1 MLVGSY
7 YSKEC
12 YNTNAVPMYDRP
24 EGATVWRPNVGI
36 TFGSFDLFH
45 AGHSIMLEQC
55 RMQCE
60 QLIVGLQTDP
70 TIDRPKLK
78 NKPIQSVF
86 ERYAQLE
93 ANRWVDKI
101 IPYETELDLCNIL
114 SILDVRK
121 RFLGE
126 EYKGGYIY
134 GQEICEERKIE
145 LVFVERRHGY
155 SSSELRARIG
165 NVTHG

>member
-1 MLVGSY
+1 MLYGSGSNY
-7 YSKEC
+7 KEC
-12 YNTNAVPMYDRP
+12 YNPVPAYDNYTNTTT
-24 EGATVWRPNVGI
+24 EWRPNVGI

-55 RMQCE
+55 RQQCE
-60 QLIVGLQTDP
+60 FLIVGLQTDP
-70 TIDRPKLK
+70 TIDRPKK
-78 NKPIQSVF
+78 NKPVQTVF

-114 SILDVRK
+114 SILNIRK

-126 EYKGGYIY
+126 EYKGGYVY

-155 SSSELRARIG
+155 SSSELRERIA
-165 NVTHG
+165 NVT

>member
-1 MLVGSY
+1 MLYGTTY
-7 YSKEC
+7 KNYGCGAEP
-12 YNTNAVPMYDRP
+12 AYDVNP
-24 EGATVWRPNVGI
+24 VTTAWRPNIGI

-55 RMQCE
+55 RQQCE
-60 QLIVGLQTDP
+60 MLIVGLQTDP
-70 TIDRPKLK
+70 TIDRPKK
-78 NKPIQSVF
+78 NKPVQSVF

-93 ANRWVDKI
+93 ANRWVDRI

-155 SSSELRARIG
+155 SSSELRKRVLQ
-165 NVTHG
+165 NESHG